1 MDSLELFDIPPK
13 EKYGE
18 IDETEIEY
26 LVIAFDEDKKKQMI
40 RMLEHLCDEA
50 NIKAYAKY
58 LFKIVEKKYEEILVT
73 NLVVKSMTSSCSST
87 GFRSVPRRL
96 PAREEGGRGALFQ
109 LYQNFVV
116 DQNRPYHDTEQVI

>member
-1 MDSLELFDIPPK
+1 MYSLELFDIPPK

-26 LVIAFDEDKKKQMI
+26 LVIAFDEDKKKEMI

-58 LFKIVEKKYEEILVT
+58 LFKIVGEKYEEIKTGTKVSPSVSAEKETTITTNKPLT
-73 NLVVKSMTSSCSST
+73 NL
-87 GFRSVPRRL
+87 
-96 PAREEGGRGALFQ
+96 EENIEAIDWKLQEIYNIIKENHEEINSR
-109 LYQNFVV
+109 
-116 DQNRPYHDTEQVI
+116 I

>member
-58 LFKIVEKKYEEILVT
+58 LFKIVEKKYEEIKTGIKVSPSVGAEKEPTITT
-73 NLVVKSMTSSCSST
+73 NKPNL
-87 GFRSVPRRL
+87 
-96 PAREEGGRGALFQ
+96 EENIEAIDWKLQEIYNIIKENHEEINSR
-109 LYQNFVV
+109 
-116 DQNRPYHDTEQVI
+116 I